1 MNVFD
6 AEGGS
11 WAKPSTACCAATN
24 ALVTLMTTSRLNASS
39 GRLNGS
45 CGGVS
50 VEALTVDNSFSR
62 GFFRRGEGLGGFFQV
77 PWSHRCRPRRSG
89 CQTSS

>member
-11 WAKPSTACCAATN
+11 CAKPSTACCAATN
-24 ALVTLMTTSRLNASS
+24 ALVTLMATSRLSASR

-45 CGGVS
+45 WGGVS
-50 VEALTVDNSFSR
+50 VEALTVNKSV
-62 GFFRRGEGLGGFFQV
+62 Q
-77 PWSHRCRPRRSG
+77 
-89 CQTSS
+89 